1 MLSSH
6 FNTKMRDL
14 VPEASFV
21 GGEWIK
27 EGEATAISVMNPADG
42 AEIAC
47 VPDVGASGTQRAIDA
62 AESAFKGWRELA
74 AAERSRLLR
83 RWRDD
88 VVENADDLA
97 KVLTLEQGKPLAE
110 ARGEILYGASF
121 IEWFAE
127 EAKRVYGDTIP
138 APKAGSRIIV
148 QKQPIGVAGCI
159 IPWNFPSALFCRK
172 AAAALAAGC
181 PVIVK
186 PSEFTPLSAIALAR
200 LAELAGLPA
209 GVMNVVTGM
218 PEPIAREIM
227 SSPVVRKVS
236 FTGSTRVGKLLIEQS
251 ADTVKKLSLELGG
264 NAPLIVFDDADVPTA
279 VASCMNSKFRNSG
292 QTCVCA
298 NRIYVQSGIKDEF
311 LAALSSAV
319 NALNVGP
326 GDAVGSQIGPLI
338 NDAAIQKVE
347 AHIKDATAKG
357 ATVLMGGSRH
367 SLGGRYFQ
375 PTILG
380 NATAEMELAND
391 ETFGPVA
398 PIFDFAT
405 EGEAIQMA
413 NDTRYGLAAYIFTQD
428 IDRMWRVADALDTG
442 MVGINEG
449 LISNEVAPF
458 GGVKESGLGREGSR
472 YGIEEYLEMKYLM
485 ISERVKN
492 NE

>member
-1 MLSSH
+1 MLSPH
-6 FNTKMRDL
+6 FNTKMQNL

-21 GGEWIK
+21 GGEWIRQ
-27 EGEATAISVMNPADG
+27 GENPAIAVVNPADG

-62 AESAFKGWRELA
+62 AESAFKAWRELT

-83 RWRDD
+83 RWRDA

-236 FTGSTRVGKLLIEQS
+236 FTGSTRVGKLLIAQS

-264 NAPLIVFDDADVPTA
+264 ECTAD
-279 VASCMNSKFRNSG
+279 S
-292 QTCVCA
+292 
-298 NRIYVQSGIKDEF
+298 I
-311 LAALSSAV
+311 
-319 NALNVGP
+319 
-326 GDAVGSQIGPLI
+326 
-338 NDAAIQKVE
+338 
-347 AHIKDATAKG
+347 
-357 ATVLMGGSRH
+357 
-367 SLGGRYFQ
+367 
-375 PTILG
+375 
-380 NATAEMELAND
+380 
-391 ETFGPVA
+391 
-398 PIFDFAT
+398 
-405 EGEAIQMA
+405 
-413 NDTRYGLAAYIFTQD
+413 
-428 IDRMWRVADALDTG
+428 
-442 MVGINEG
+442 
-449 LISNEVAPF
+449 
-458 GGVKESGLGREGSR
+458 
-472 YGIEEYLEMKYLM
+472 
-485 ISERVKN
+485 
-492 NE
+492 